1 VVISILTKY
10 EFRQQLKK
18 MWSHL
23 ASIGKL
29 EWQILAKTI
38 MADDL
43 SYLNYK
49 LEVKDETSSI
59 YKRQKLKSH
68 E

>member
-1 VVISILTKY
+1 
-10 EFRQQLKK
+10 

-23 ASIGKL
+23 ASVGKL

-38 MADDL
+38 MANDL
-43 SYLNYK
+43 SYLNYN
-49 LEVKDETSSI
+49 LEVKDETSLI